1 MLWLGLSALILPVIS
16 ASAALDEYSGNG
28 FQYFDQKDRV
38 KTVRRLCEDLENNY
52 ALWELKKELV
62 GLDSKAHCRA
72 LIAAEEAVGDPDPK
86 DTVAQAKANLA
97 FFDRVKKF
105 GAGFKDTHFSIRTTG
120 PRSMIYLPLTVRK
133 VDGKYLVT
141 GRSQKLL
148 QHIAQFSGGDSVANI
163 SIGDELVEF
172 NGKPVASEVTALIP
186 YQSQGTEQGAEM
198 RAIDA
203 MFSRDYAYPS
213 SPIATLTLKS
223 AADEKVQK
231 VEMSWI
237 YRDPK
242 RRDEKVYFD
251 AIGFKDVTDLRR
263 KYDSESKKWIIQP
276 LFDEEYVPSHDMG
289 KNLRDVRE
297 YLGFEEKESAIRK
310 GLYVSGGKTFG
321 VLQVFTFS
329 EEFVTTASASG
340 TAGKEAFLDVI
351 RSTVIDFKTMGVPLI
366 LDLRENG
373 GGDSSYP
380 AKVLSMLT
388 PKGNVYPGA
397 TRAFRV
403 THYVRS
409 THDNLPHLIRESLG
423 RELTGGVSD
432 EELIELLNQAVK
444 TKSSLTQAY
453 SDSGIQPD
461 PEVAGFEAPIVA
473 LISPNCVSACDMMA
487 TLLKSSGRAV
497 ILGTNTSGTGA
508 GFTFGG
514 DYSRFWKDG
523 LQIFTTSIPNFL
535 FGAPGGP
542 AGQKFFPG
550 QAKAL
555 CTENRPTVADIRYE
569 TTLSDVKNGDLGWL
583 QKAVEAIGS
592 PKKAKID

>member
-1 MLWLGLSALILPVIS
+1 MLWLGLSALILPVVS
-16 ASAALDEYSGNG
+16 ASASFDEFSGFE

-52 ALWELKKELV
+52 ALWDLKKELV
-62 GLDSKAHCRA
+62 GLDSKAHCQA

-86 DTVAQAKANLA
+86 DTLAQAKANLA

-105 GAGFKDTHFSIRTTG
+105 GAGFKDTHFSIRTTV
-120 PRSMIYLPLTVRK
+120 PRSKIYLPLTVSK

-141 GRSQKLL
+141 GRSQMIL
-148 QHIAQFSGGDSVANI
+148 QYIAQFSGGDSVANI

-172 NGKPVASEVTALIP
+172 NGKPVVSEIATLLP
-186 YQSQGTEQGAEM
+186 YQSEGTEQGAE
-198 RAIDA
+198 RQAIDS
-203 MFSRDYAYPS
+203 MFFRDYAYPL

-223 AADEKVQK
+223 AADEK
-231 VEMSWI
+231 I
-237 YRDPK
+237 
-242 RRDEKVYFD
+242 RRFKLRWFYHRSERLDEKVYFD
-251 AIGFKDVTDLRR
+251 KIGFKDVTDLRR
-263 KYDSESKKWIIQP
+263 KYDSISKKWKIQS
-276 LFDEEYVPSHDMG
+276 LFDEDYVPSRDMG

-297 YLGFEEKESAIRK
+297 YLGFNEKSLAIRK
-310 GLYVSGGKTFG
+310 GLYIRDGKTFG
-321 VLQVFTFS
+321 VLQVFTFI
-329 EEFVTTASASG
+329 EESVTTAAASE
-340 TAGKEAFLDVI
+340 TDAKENFLEVI
-351 RSTVIDFKTMGVPLI
+351 RNAIKEFKADGVPLI

-373 GGDSSYP
+373 GGDGSYP

-388 PKGNVYPGA
+388 PKEKVYPGT
-397 TRAFRV
+397 TRAFRL
-403 THYVRS
+403 TRYIRS
-409 THDNLPHLIRESLG
+409 LYGNTPEDIRKSLG
-423 RELTGGVSD
+423 NEVTDGLSD
-432 EELIELLNQAVK
+432 EELIELLNEAVK
-444 TKSSLTQAY
+444 AKSSLTQAY
-453 SDSGIQPD
+453 SDGDIQSD

-497 ILGTNTSGTGA
+497 IVGSNTSGTGA
-508 GFTFGG
+508 GYLSRGS
-514 DYSRFWKDG
+514 YSEKWSDG
-523 LQIFTTSIPNFL
+523 FEIFKSSIPNFL

-569 TTLSDVKNGDLGWL
+569 TTLNDVKNGDLGWL

-592 PKKAKID
+592 PKKSKSD